1 MDSVRFSDFTVQ
13 RRTRRLRRGADE
25 VAIGA
30 RAFDLLDL
38 LAAAPDRRAGF
49 REVRCS
55 ADFPGIVAGVDIRMD
70 LIPPP
75 HATEDARLA

>member
-13 RRTRRLRRGADE
+13 RRTRRLRRG
-25 VAIGA
+25 
-30 RAFDLLDL
+30 FDLLDL

-75 HATEDARLA
+75 DATEDARLA